1 MPDLEQS
8 AAATPGQDP
17 DQEPYEGHDE
27 HRRQGLAAL
36 GRPAG
41 DTSADTSTD
50 DDFAGE
56 HEHTAVD
63 RRIISGTDAEREEES
78 PRGWSGMDPS

>member
-1 MPDLEQS
+1 MPTSAMPDDTDS
-8 AAATPGQDP
+8 A
-17 DQEPYEGHDE
+17 EP
-27 HRRQGLAAL
+27 LTAL

-41 DTSADTSTD
+41 DQGEDAGGD

-63 RRIISGTDAEREEES
+63 RRIITGTEPHREEGS